1 MGKKMMLMGDKD
13 IVATALDDI
22 ENADIV
28 SIMSSDN
35 QELYT
40 MEAKE
45 DIPFGN
51 KIALRNIEKGERI
64 IKYNVPV
71 GECIKNIEKG
81 RLVHV
86 HNVKSQRVDI
96 PKAFKEEI
104 IKQMNI
110 NTEV

>member
-1 MGKKMMLMGDKD
+1 MVKKMILMGEKD

-22 ENADIV
+22 KSGDVAHV
-28 SIMSSDN
+28 MSSDN

-40 MEAKE
+40 IEAKE
-45 DIPFGN
+45 NIPFGN
-51 KIALRNIEKGERI
+51 KIALRDIKNGEKI
-64 IKYNVPV
+64 IKYDVPV
-71 GECIKNIEKG
+71 GECTKDIEKG

-96 PKAFKEEI
+96 PLAYKKEI

-110 NTEV
+110 DAEV

>member
-1 MGKKMMLMGDKD
+1 MVKKMILMGDMD

-22 ENADIV
+22 KSGEVAH
-28 SIMSSDN
+28 IMSSDN

-40 MEAKE
+40 LKAKE
-45 DIPFGN
+45 NIPFGN
-51 KIALRNIEKGERI
+51 KIALRNIKQGEKI
-64 IKYNVPV
+64 IKYNVSI
-71 GECIKNIEKG
+71 GECVKEIEKG

-96 PKAFKEEI
+96 PLAYKKEI